1 MGEKAKF
8 KMESEREIRNGFMN
22 LVVSVANQLVKRTT
36 EVPKAVDAA
45 ADAEKKE
52 DSTVINYLDGVGEEW
67 RAFVD
72 GQLKLSND
80 NNNKTL
86 GGSTTNKSEPEDQ
99 DDSNYDVQM
108 EKIMARFTNFNQI
121 LSQGN
126 TVDDDDDDDDD
137 DEGTKDDDSE
147 EKKSDAKK
155 ETFDEDT
162 GTERDRS

>member
-1 MGEKAKF
+1 
-8 KMESEREIRNGFMN
+8 MESEREIRNGFMN
-22 LVVSVANQLVKRTT
+22 LVVQVANQLVKRTT
-36 EVPKAVDAA
+36 EVPKAADGA

-52 DSTVINYLDGVGEEW
+52 DSTVITYLEGVGEEW

-72 GQLKLSND
+72 GQLKHSND

-86 GGSTTNKSEPEDQ
+86 GGSTTNKSEPEDP

-126 TVDDDDDDDDD
+126 TVDDDDNSDEDDE
-137 DEGTKDDDSE
+137 EGTKDDESE
-147 EKKSDAKK
+147 EKKSEAKK
-155 ETFDEDT
+155 DTFDDDGE
-162 GTERDRS
+162 ERDRS